1 MELRRLTVLS
11 GLALAAEMLCAAG
24 AAAEEFSSGE
34 TSAWHLTVLDG
45 DLVERSKSRSSA
57 ATLRPVSIVS
67 EQQVTGAA
75 RAAWSLQLGMVRPPH
90 AYRTSFG
97 PVAGVPLAGD
107 FNGDGF
113 SEMAMYVDGRWYV
126 DFNGNSEWDAQ
137 DLLVHLGG
145 PADRP
150 IVGDWNGDGK
160 DDLGVVSSARG
171 PAQGIDQLAAA
182 APAESIVICAAGEE
196 LQRSRARQSFRFGDV
211 AGTPVVG
218 DWSNTG
224 RQQVGMFA
232 DGVFTLDLDGDHKLT
247 NADVV
252 VRLGHSGDLP
262 VVGDFNRDG
271 RDDLG
276 VYRRGVWHID
286 TTGDLRLGDGDLSY
300 QLGDNDDTPVV
311 ADWDG
316 DGRDQIGVVHR
327 EANGSRPPSVR

>member
-1 MELRRLTVLS
+1 MQLRRLTVLS

-24 AAAEEFSSGE
+24 AAADEFASGE
-34 TSAWHLTVLDG
+34 ISAWHLTVLDG
-45 DLVERSKSRSSA
+45 DLVERSKSRTSA
-57 ATLRPVSIVS
+57 SPLRPVSIES
-67 EQQVTGAA
+67 AQQVAGAA

-90 AYRTSFG
+90 AYRTAFG
-97 PVAGVPLAGD
+97 PVDGTPLSGD

-145 PADRP
+145 AGDRP

-171 PAQGIDQLAAA
+171 AAQGIEQLAS
-182 APAESIVICAAGEE
+182 APAEGIVLCAAGEE
-196 LQRSRARQSFRFGDV
+196 LQRGRAHQLFRFGDI

-224 RQQVGMFA
+224 RQHVGMFA

-252 VRLGHSGDLP
+252 VRLGHAGDLP

-311 ADWDG
+311 GDWDG

>member
-45 DLVERSKSRSSA
+45 DLVKRSKSQRSESPI
-57 ATLRPVSIVS
+57 RPVSLGS
-67 EQQVTGAA
+67 EQHVFGAA
-75 RAAWSLQLGMVRPPH
+75 RAEWSLQLGMVRPPH
-90 AYRTSFG
+90 AFRTAFG
-97 PVAGVPLAGD
+97 PVVGEPLSGD

-126 DFNGNSEWDAQ
+126 DFNGNSQWDAE

-145 PADRP
+145 PTDRP

-171 PAQGIDQLAAA
+171 VEQLAGTATA
-182 APAESIVICAAGEE
+182 AESIVLCAAGEE
-196 LQRSRARQSFRFGDV
+196 LQRGRAHQTFRFGEI

-224 RQQVGMFA
+224 RQHVGMFA
-232 DGVFTLDLDGDHKLT
+232 DGVFTLDLDGDRRLT
-247 NADVV
+247 AADSV
-252 VRLGHSGDLP
+252 VRLGQPGDLP

-311 ADWDG
+311 GDWDG